1 MVGDV
6 LFNSEA
12 HVIDFVN
19 LKDLPTQSSKMLI
32 KVGYTYVRSYTTGHR
47 AFAVCQRHTAKAG
60 LHSAKCLPCVTHGKP
75 PTAYNGWQSDYLPCV
90 GSRAHGKGFAVC
102 HIGTRQTFSEKNKKK
117 WSAATT
123 STSTAATVSAAA
135 SGGEGPDPP
144 QHLEG
149 GEEAGT
155 RSARPSLTKGEQWE
169 HPAVCVPK
177 STTRS
182 LTAKLA
188 VSSKRLNGVGTGAR
202 RWRWTSG
209 RRRGGPRAP

>member
-1 MVGDV
+1 VQTAHNVILMHFTAGFVTTHWLLDLCRFSNLSVPASSDV

-102 HIGTRQTFSEKNKKK
+102 HVGTRQTFSEKIKKK

-144 QHLEG
+144 QHLERG
-149 GEEAGT
+149 KQAYWIQDTVEN
-155 RSARPSLTKGEQWE
+155 L
-169 HPAVCVPK
+169 
-177 STTRS
+177 ST
-182 LTAKLA
+182 
-188 VSSKRLNGVGTGAR
+188 NNR
-202 RWRWTSG
+202 RIF
-209 RRRGGPRAP
+209 